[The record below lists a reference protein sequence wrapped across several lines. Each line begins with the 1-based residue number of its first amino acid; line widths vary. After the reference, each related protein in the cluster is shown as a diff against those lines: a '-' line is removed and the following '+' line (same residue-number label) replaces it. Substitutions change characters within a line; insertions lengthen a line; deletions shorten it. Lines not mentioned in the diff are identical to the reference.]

1 MRTLIVTPTY
11 QEAENIA
18 TFLQRARAA
27 VPDADI
33 LVVDDN
39 SPDGTGELAE
49 KVGAELGQI
58 EVLHRP
64 AKTGLGE
71 AYRDGFALGLE
82 RGYER
87 LVQID
92 ADLSHD
98 PAVIPQ
104 LLRAVDEGADVAIGS
119 RYVAGGQIPHWPL
132 FRRTLSRWGNR
143 YAAFVLG
150 QKLRDA
156 TSGYRAYRADVL
168 RLINFGSTRAKG
180 YGFQIETG
188 YRVFT
193 AHRTVREVPI
203 VFTDRVRGHSKM
215 TWGIF
220 AEELLLVTWWGVRDR
235 ILFRRKRFTRYAT
248 PDASSGAAGVE
259 GTPAA

>member
-1 MRTLIVTPTY
+1 VRTLIVTPTY
-11 QEAENIA
+11 QEADNIE

-49 KVGAELGQI
+49 KQGAELGRI

-64 AKTGLGE
+64 EKTGLGE
-71 AYRDGFALGLE
+71 AYRAGFGLGLE

-98 PAVIPQ
+98 PAVIPK
-104 LLRAVDEGADVAIGS
+104 LLEAVEAGADVAIGS
-119 RYVAGGQIPHWPL
+119 RYVPGGQIPHWPW
-132 FRRTLSRWGNR
+132 FRRALSRWGNR
-143 YAAFVLG
+143 YAAFILG
-150 QKLRDA
+150 LKLRDA

-168 RLINFGSTRAKG
+168 RLINFQNTRAKG
-180 YGFQIETG
+180 YGFQIETA

-193 AHRTVREVPI
+193 ARRPVTEVPI
-203 VFTDRVRGHSKM
+203 TFTDRVRGYSKM

-235 ILFRRKRFTRYAT
+235 ILFRWKRHSRYL
-248 PDASSGAAGVE
+248 SSD
-259 GTPAA
+259 PALPST